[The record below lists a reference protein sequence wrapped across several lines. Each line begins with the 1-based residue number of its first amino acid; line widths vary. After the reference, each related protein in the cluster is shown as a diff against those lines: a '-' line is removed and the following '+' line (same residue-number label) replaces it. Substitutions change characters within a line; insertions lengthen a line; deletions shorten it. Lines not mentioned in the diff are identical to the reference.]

1 MCHYQFIHGGRLSTG
16 SGYRQ
21 LGDMPRFGVKHTY
34 CAGHHLGEPDAALG
48 VRVHREN
55 LHIRLLQVVELC
67 LARVGVKAPD
77 SAAGEI
83 AEPDSTGMGDGQA
96 VWQSLYAWTR
106 RRDWPELYLA
116 AGRVQNADTA
126 ATGTGK
132 PEVALSIELQVLWPD
147 IPPIAFIQREDLEV
161 LRSGIKT
168 ADIIGV
174 LLDIPDMA
182 FRADGDIHDAIV
194 AVWHLPRFHRAGIG
208 IDAAQT
214 ISVHL
219 SNP

>member
-1 MCHYQFIHGGRLSTG
+1 MCHYQFVHGGGLSTG
-16 SGYRQ
+16 GGYRQ
-21 LGDMPRFGVKHTY
+21 LGDMAGFGIKHAY
-34 CAGHHLGEPDAALG
+34 CAGHHLGEPDAALCIG
-48 VRVHREN
+48 VHRED

-67 LARVGVKAPD
+67 LARVGVKATD

-83 AEPDSTGMGDGQA
+83 AEPDSAGMGDGQA

-106 RRDWPELYLA
+106 CRDRPELYLA
-116 AGRVQNADTA
+116 ADRVQNADTA
-126 ATGTGK
+126 AAGTGK
-132 PEVALSIELQVLWPD
+132 PEVALGIELQVLWPN
-147 IPPIAFIQREDLEV
+147 IPSIAFIQWEDLKV

-214 ISVHL
+214 IRVHL